1 MTKLAASIITLIAL
15 PIIGF
20 IIGRATGLHD
30 AAVTAEAVEAEFAD
44 LIVMSGMMI
53 DKGRIVP
60 R

>member
-1 MTKLAASIITLIAL
+1 MTKLTASIIILIAL

-20 IIGRATGLHD
+20 IIGRRSGLYD
-30 AAVTAEAVEAEFAD
+30 AAVTVEAEFAD
-44 LIVMSGMMI
+44 LIVMSGMII

>member
-1 MTKLAASIITLIAL
+1 MTKLAASIIILIAL

-20 IIGRATGLHD
+20 IIGRRSGLHD
-30 AAVTAEAVEAEFAD
+30 AAVTVEAEFAD
-44 LIVMSGMMI
+44 LIVMSGMII